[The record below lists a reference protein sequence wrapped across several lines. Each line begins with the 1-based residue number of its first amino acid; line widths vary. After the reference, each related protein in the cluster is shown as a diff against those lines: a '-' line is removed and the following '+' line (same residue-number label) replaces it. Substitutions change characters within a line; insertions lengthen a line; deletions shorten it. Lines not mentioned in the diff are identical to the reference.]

1 MSLQYL
7 QDFTASDTLHL
18 CNSMG
23 VTKDYTNLWG
33 GQTLLREL
41 TDTIFNLEKKNIQD
55 SISNEDVA
63 MMNRLLDKISITH
76 QTNMQIKKTI
86 WEVIGTMPS
95 NATLEI
101 CIINLLEKSLNL
113 AAKIKE
119 DSE

>member
-1 MSLQYL
+1 
-7 QDFTASDTLHL
+7 
-18 CNSMG
+18 
-23 VTKDYTNLWG
+23 
-33 GQTLLREL
+33 
-41 TDTIFNLEKKNIQD
+41 
-55 SISNEDVA
+55 

-95 NATLEI
+95 NSTLEI